1 MRPSAKTLLMR
12 CQILVAVLAFAA
24 FFMSAVISRRVYERL
39 PHIEDEIA
47 YLYQAK
53 IFARGNLTAPTPQP
67 PRAYWQVFVDDRN
80 GLRFSKYTPGWAL
93 LLSLGVNLGQTW
105 VINAFLA
112 MLTVPLVW
120 RLGRQLFNRDVGLTA
135 AGLTAFSPMALLLNG
150 SLMGHTASFFF
161 TMLFLLAYRQIE
173 KTHRRRWGAAAG
185 IALGSIVLLRSLTAV
200 GIALPF
206 VIWSGL
212 RLLDSLFA
220 DDAESRRRQ
229 LRQTL
234 SPLVALSIAAL
245 LIASISPIYNAAA
258 AGDASKNLYTLIWEY
273 DQPGFGECCGR
284 RGHTLNRAVWHARYD
299 LSLTAADVFGWQIGE
314 LDAEV
319 RNHWLRE
326 ADYYPNLGLGFVLL
340 PFGILL
346 GFLATAHRPSRRLAV
361 ALLFIWLVGL
371 AALLALALDSG
382 SARVRDAGFAWQ
394 WIIAAGIWLCAPLI
408 FLRDSRCWQ
417 ARWTWLLFCVALG
430 LILVHMTY
438 WIGSQ
443 RYSTRYY
450 FEGLGAFAILSA
462 LPLAYIARRFSRRL
476 VYLLLTAVLM
486 MSLFGYGLP
495 RVGVLYRFNR
505 INPDIIDRIKSR
517 QVDSQPLLALVGG
530 AESGENRA
538 RWHSLGTLMAVT
550 SPYLDSEIVGAVYY
564 EDEAVKAAVLANH
577 PDRQVI
583 EMFARGQ
590 EIEFVNRA
598 EISHGG

>member
-1 MRPSAKTLLMR
+1 MPMPAKRPLTRYQTLA
-12 CQILVAVLAFAA
+12 AVLAFTA
-24 FFMSAVISRRVYERL
+24 FLMSAVMSSRVYERL

-53 IFARGNLTAPTPQP
+53 IFARGRLTVETPQP
-67 PRAYWQVFVDDRN
+67 SQAYWQVFIADHN
-80 GLRFSKYTPGWAL
+80 GLRFSKYTPGWAM

-120 RLGRQLFNRDVGLTA
+120 QLGRQLFNRDVGLMA

-173 KTHRRRWGAAAG
+173 KTHRLRWGIAAG
-185 IALGSIVLLRSLTAV
+185 AALGWVVLLRSMTAF

-206 VIWSGL
+206 VIWSAL
-212 RLLDSLFA
+212 RLLASLFA
-220 DDAESRRRQ
+220 DDARTWRTR
-229 LRQTL
+229 LWQTL
-234 SPLVALSIAAL
+234 LPLLSL
-245 LIASISPIYNAAA
+245 LIATLLTASIIPIYNDTA
-258 AGDASKNLYTLIWEY
+258 AGDARKNLYTLIWEY

-284 RGHTLNRAVWHARYD
+284 NGHTLNKAVWHARYD

-314 LDAEV
+314 LGPEV

-326 ADYYPNLGLGFVLL
+326 GDYYPNLGLGFVLL

-346 GFLATAHRPSRRLAV
+346 GFLTTAHRPSRRLAV
-361 ALLFIWLVGL
+361 ALLLGWLVGL
-371 AALLALALDSG
+371 AMLLSLALDSN
-382 SARVRDAGFAWQ
+382 SPRVYDVSFAWQ
-394 WIIAAGIWLCAPLI
+394 WMIAAGVWLCAPLV
-408 FLRDSRCWQ
+408 FLRDARCWQ
-417 ARWTWLLFCVALG
+417 ARWTWLLLCVALA
-430 LILVHMTY
+430 LVLVHMTY
-438 WIGSQ
+438 WLGSQ

-462 LPLAYIARRFSRRL
+462 LPLAYIAQRFSRRL
-476 VYLLLTAVLM
+476 VYLLLAAVLM
-486 MSLFGYGLP
+486 MSLFSYSLP
-495 RVGVLYRFNR
+495 RVGVLHRFNR
-505 INPDIIDRIKSR
+505 INPDIIDEIKSR
-517 QVDSQPLLALVGG
+517 QVDSQPLLVLVGG
-530 AESGENRA
+530 AKSGENRA
-538 RWHSLGTLMAVT
+538 RWHSLGSLMAVT

-564 EDEAVKAAVLANH
+564 EDEDVKAQILANH

-590 EIEFVNRA
+590 GIAFV
-598 EISHGG
+598 EG